1 MIISELTGLPS
12 TNTYINKKNMIRE
25 FVIELDNLL
34 ENESRLKEQLFHATS
49 YATIYKLCMDN
60 NLSYDE
66 LIIQLG
72 DSFNEMITAME
83 DMFCWDKKIDVAF
96 NHDGNI
102 YMHDGAM
109 ITPLINLDD
118 IKEKFKK
125 FK

>member
-1 MIISELTGLPS
+1 MIIYKLIGLPS
-12 TNTYINKKNMIRE
+12 MNTYINKKNMIRE

-34 ENESRLKEQLFHATS
+34 ENESILNEQLFHATS

-66 LIIQLG
+66 LIVQLG
-72 DSFNEMITAME
+72 DSFNGMITAME
-83 DMFCWDKKIDVAF
+83 ATFCGDKKIDVAF

-102 YMHDGAM
+102 YVNDGAM
-109 ITPLINLDD
+109 RTPLINLDD

-125 FK
+125 LK